1 MRPAPRRG
9 WRGGPSPAGARR
21 ARPGRRR
28 GGAAASPARRR
39 DAASAGS
46 AAATGSPPG
55 CRPAPRGSRRR
66 LARVPAPGAADRLAA
81 AAPPSGRARTPHSP
95 AWTRAPFATL
105 PPIAGRTVLRRTSA
119 GVRTTTP
126 PAPRR
131 ARDGRPV
138 LGGRAA
144 AGSAPE
150 PPAPAGTPPSATA
163 AGSPPCPAATQASSV
178 STPPSGRA
186 GGSPAAG
193 PRRSCPAT
201 ARTSAPPRPSPRAI
215 CRSGRFRPVRQGH
228 GTRTRGGRRWPAGAV
243 PVGSSERAAH
253 ASRRWRWRRRRASPR
268 PWRTTAALPH
278 PGRRTPS
285 GRRCRRTGAWRFASS
300 IRDEG
305 FAGLAGDTGRGRSAV
320 GLPASDRLPPR
331 SGFVD
336 QDERC
341 RATRRGHGPRP
352 VSGRA
357 TRLRPASGH
366 VVTPSPSTPDPETSH
381 FPLLPTPVITLSGRY
396 NEQHLR
402 GTAPCPAVSAG

>member
-1 MRPAPRRG
+1 MTGAPARVAGRAFPRRRASRTTRKEAGRGGGFSRETPRRG
-9 WRGGPSPAGARR
+9 LGRERSGDRKPSGVSTCASREPSPSSSRAYPPRARR
-21 ARPGRRR
+21 TALRPQ
-28 GGAAASPARRR
+28 PH
-39 DAASAGS
+39 
-46 AAATGSPPG
+46 
-55 CRPAPRGSRRR
+55 
-66 LARVPAPGAADRLAA
+66 
-81 AAPPSGRARTPHSP
+81 PSGRAWTPHSP

-144 AGSAPE
+144 AGSAPG

-163 AGSPPCPAATQASSV
+163 AGSPPCPAATWTSSV

-193 PRRSCPAT
+193 PRRSRSAT

-228 GTRTRGGRRWPAGAV
+228 GARTRGGRRWPAGAV
-243 PVGSSERAAH
+243 PVRSSERAAH

-285 GRRCRRTGAWRFASS
+285 AGAAGAPGRGASRRRSGTRGS
-300 IRDEG
+300 RDSPG
-305 FAGLAGDTGRGRSAV
+305 TRAAAGLPWGCPPPTG
-320 GLPASDRLPPR
+320 
-331 SGFVD
+331 F
-336 QDERC
+336 
-341 RATRRGHGPRP
+341 RRVRH
-352 VSGRA
+352 A
-357 TRLRPASGH
+357 LT
-366 VVTPSPSTPDPETSH
+366 PSTPDPETS
-381 FPLLPTPVITLSGRY
+381 
-396 NEQHLR
+396 Q
-402 GTAPCPAVSAG
+402 TA